1 MVQVLRGNYTR
12 KTVKFA
18 QIETMTVMMG
28 YRSWGKMT
36 EALLKDQPSQ
46 SKRESGSS
54 RHHPRRSHRLPIS
67 VRDWWPKQATG
78 AALFASNGA
87 MPVWHADRSE
97 QKSGVVAVQKAFC

>member
-1 MVQVLRGNYTR
+1 MQVPKVQKRQLGVARRRYQTMVQVLRGNYTR

-46 SKRESGSS
+46 CAYFMKLF
-54 RHHPRRSHRLPIS
+54 RH
-67 VRDWWPKQATG
+67 
-78 AALFASNGA
+78 
-87 MPVWHADRSE
+87 E
-97 QKSGVVAVQKAFC
+97 